1 MSDYIEYTP
10 KRHGQR
16 PPYWTPDTETSV
28 DGHRF
33 IRQPNWAWIA
43 GTVYYVPYEAVHG
56 RPLPATDEPVASD
69 QAMINEERKALVGVM
84 KDQIESWEFED
95 PREDWWKWQHQYAR
109 AADQIEADGQRI
121 AELEAALR
129 PVIDWYQSDEMEPRP
144 IADIVADIVSDLQ
157 HDRFIALKMPAL
169 LKAADHLSVCA
180 QTSGGTAGRDD
191 GLVDAISDYSKIRAA
206 LGDKRWTVKH

>member
-1 MSDYIEYTP
+1 MIDAVEWNPKHHGHKPHYWKSDMAASLDNKNFINQEA
-10 KRHGQR
+10 GQ
-16 PPYWTPDTETSV
+16 D
-28 DGHRF
+28 
-33 IRQPNWAWIA
+33 WAWIA
-43 GTVYYVPYEAVHG
+43 GSTYYVPYEAVHG

-206 LGDKRWTVKH
+206 LQETGQ